1 MTQSWYST
9 QNVRLDL
16 LFAAKYLSALGRWL
30 KELCERQQVAVPG
43 PAQSSPAQLPQ
54 PAAAVTHPSLCDTNT
69 NAIGLK
75 FSAGVH
81 IIIVLSIL

>member
-43 PAQSSPAQLPQ
+43 PALSSPAQLP
-54 PAAAVTHPSLCDTNT
+54 PAGCSRDTP
-69 NAIGLK
+69 LP
-75 FSAGVH
+75 VRH
-81 IIIVLSIL
+81 